1 MAAGP
6 TIVFLGPTLPLDE
19 ARGLLPSAQ
28 FRPPVA
34 MGDVYRLVRARP
46 PARIAIIDGLFEQV
60 PAVWHKELLFAM
72 ARGVEVSGAA
82 SMGALRAAELHA
94 FGMIGVGPT
103 FAAYKSGR
111 VMDDD
116 EVAVAHGPAR
126 FGYPRFSEAM
136 VNVRDALARA
146 RRKRLIAGGT
156 HDRLRD
162 LAKAQ
167 FYRDRT
173 WDTILAAGRAARL
186 PARQLQALAAWV
198 ARERPDRKAADAR
211 LLLRR
216 LARTRPA
223 RPKLP
228 EPLARTWFWQQLT
241 ELASL
246 SELVAPDPDLSA

>member
-1 MAAGP
+1 MN
-6 TIVFLGPTLPLDE
+6 TRRIIVYLGPTLPLGE
-19 ARGLLPSAQ
+19 AQVLLPAAE

-72 ARGVEVSGAA
+72 QRGVEVSGAA

-94 FGMIGVGPT
+94 FGMIGVGPIFT
-103 FAAYKSGR
+103 GYRTGR
-111 VMDDD
+111 LVDDD

-146 RRKRLIAGGT
+146 RRLRVIGARS
-156 HDRLRD
+156 HDDLLQ

-167 FYRDRT
+167 FFRDRT
-173 WDTILAAGRAARL
+173 WPTVLAAGRAARL
-186 PARQLQALAAWV
+186 PARQLQALEGWID
-198 ARERPDRKAADAR
+198 RTKPDRKAADAR

-223 RPKLP
+223 RPRLP

-241 ELASL
+241 ELAAL
-246 SELVAPDPDLSA
+246 SV